1 MERYLS
7 GILKSLQIQAGLL
20 DPELLAPEKYRSGI
34 FLETDTGAA
43 IDILLIDASGAE
55 QRLSGL
61 VPAEELVRFASLDL
75 TDYHSVIQQLWQE
88 HPLFEEKSPVP
99 YVEYED
105 FEKKIV
111 HLPDQLNSIDTVSG
125 FYASAHLRE
134 TMAMQDDGSPIFPS
148 EKGAAV
154 LRALD
159 EPCRAQ
165 KRICNLMELGF
176 ADFERGTQQERYQA
190 MEQAYPNLMHQSF
203 PCRPLP
209 FSSRR
214 RYAVENIFELYLLE
228 LLLYFQQDKQRIARC
243 ECCWQY
249 FIPKTKKETH
259 YCDRIVDDLA
269 CKKLGPTL
277 KARADAEMDEALRIY
292 NQLRHRMEERRNRYE
307 DAHPDQR
314 ENLIPMSAAQYEAWI
329 TKAIPLR
336 DRYLNGSISAEK
348 FLRGIDQFQE
358 LETYKVGKRTLPKPD
373 KTRWRDALKAN
384 LDFDPALAFQ
394 GSMTLRLGGDDPQW
408 EIRSPQEQQ
417 DAARGGHGSLRGKY
431 HKGKSEN

>member
-7 GILKSLQIQAGLL
+7 EILQGLQIQAGLL
-20 DPELLAPEKYRSGI
+20 DSELLAPEKYRSGI
-34 FLETDTGAA
+34 FLETDTGAVV
-43 IDILLIDASGAE
+43 DILLIDASGAE

-61 VPAEELVRFASLDL
+61 VPAEELVRFVSLDL
-75 TDYHSVIQQLWQE
+75 TDYHGAIQQLWQA

-99 YVEYED
+99 YAEYED

-134 TMAMQDDGSPIFPS
+134 AMAMQDNGSPIFPS

-165 KRICNLMELGF
+165 KRIRNLMELGF

-190 MEQAYPNLMHQSF
+190 LEASYPNLMHQSF

-209 FSSRR
+209 FSSWR
-214 RYAVENIFELYLLE
+214 RYAVEDVFELYLLE
-228 LLLYFQQDKQRIARC
+228 LLLYFQQDKKRIARC

-259 YCDRIVDDLA
+259 YCDRIVDGLA
-269 CKKLGPTL
+269 CKKLGPVL
-277 KARADAEMDEALRIY
+277 KAKADAEMDEALRIY

-307 DAHPDQR
+307 DARPDQR
-314 ENLIPMSAAQYEAWI
+314 EDLIPMSAAQYEAWI
-329 TKAIPLR
+329 TTAIPLR
-336 DRYLNGSISAEK
+336 DQYLVETISAEE
-348 FLRGIDQFQE
+348 FLRGIDLFHE
-358 LETYKVGKRTLPKPD
+358 LETYKVGKRVLPVPD
-373 KTRWRDALKAN
+373 ETRWRGELKAN
-384 LDFDPALAFQ
+384 LDFDPAVMYQ
-394 GSMTLRLGGDDPQW
+394 GATTLNLSGDDPQW
-408 EIRSPQEQQ
+408 EIFSPQEQQ
-417 DAARGGHGSLRGKY
+417 DAARGGHGSLREKY
-431 HKGKSEN
+431 HKG